1 METDSRS
8 SRAELSTDKV
18 LIIDDD
24 DIQLRMLEK
33 ILVGEGYD
41 VITFNN
47 GGEALEAA
55 FQHPPDM
62 VLSDLLMPNLDG
74 FEVIR
79 RLKADQRTRSIPIIL
94 ITAFDDRSSESKG
107 LALGAVDY
115 IVKPLVAPIVK
126 ARVHT
131 HMELKRHRDDL
142 EQLVRRRSEELIHS
156 RQQFQDLVE
165 KSLVGIAI
173 FQDEEVVYQNPELE
187 RVLPDLTDKI
197 RDKHFSFVHPE
208 DLIKITQA
216 YKSLRKEG
224 TTHVEADIRLIDINQ
239 AEAAQTATWINCR
252 GAFFNY
258 QGRPAILVNV
268 VDITHTKDLERLL
281 LMRNKMASLGRIAS
295 GMAHEIRNPLTGITS
310 YLYTLEQ
317 LCANDTFQAKDMALM
332 REITTQLKL
341 ATHKIDAVI
350 KRVLDFARP
359 TIPKLAPIDINQ
371 CLDNVIKLTAVTLRK
386 AGIKVT
392 HELNTDIPECYS
404 DMGLLE
410 QVLLNLIHNAANA
423 VRKTDRD
430 KHIHIHSFYSEG
442 EVCIR
447 IDDSGPGV
455 AAGLREKIFD
465 PFFTTSPDGSGIGLS
480 IAHRI
485 VSDHN
490 GDLSV
495 GDCELGGARFQIT
508 IPIEKR
514 KNRR

>member
-8 SRAELSTDKV
+8 SCTEPFADRI

-24 DIQLRMLEK
+24 IVQLKTLQR
-33 ILVGEGYD
+33 ILAREGYE
-41 VITFNN
+41 VIAFNN
-47 GGEALEAA
+47 GAEALEAA
-55 FQHPPDM
+55 FRDPPDM
-62 VLSDLLMPNLDG
+62 VLSDLLMPNPDG
-74 FEVIR
+74 FEVVR
-79 RLKADQRTRSIPIIL
+79 RLTSDQRTQSIPIIL
-94 ITAFDDRSSESKG
+94 ITAFEDRRSELKG

-115 IVKPLVAPIVK
+115 IVKPLIAPIVK

-131 HMELKRHRDDL
+131 HLELKRHRDDL
-142 EQLVRRRSEELIHS
+142 EQLVRRRSEELFLS

-187 RVLPDLTDKI
+187 RILPELSDKL
-197 RDKHFSFVHPE
+197 RDKNFSFVHPD

-216 YKSLRKEG
+216 YRGLRKEK
-224 TTHVEADIRLIDINQ
+224 TTHVEADIRLVDDSQ
-239 AEAAQTATWINCR
+239 GELQPTATWINCR
-252 GAFFNY
+252 AVFFNY
-258 QGRPAILVNV
+258 QGQPAILVNV

-317 LCANDTFQAKDMALM
+317 LCGLETLLPKDIALM
-332 REITTQLKL
+332 REITEQLKL
-341 ATHKIDAVI
+341 ATHKVDAVI

-359 TIPKLAPIDINQ
+359 AMPKMAPIDINQ

-386 AGIKVT
+386 AGVKVT
-392 HELNTDIPECYS
+392 QELNSDIPECYG
-404 DMGLLE
+404 DLGLME
-410 QVLLNLIHNAANA
+410 QVLLNLIHNAAHA

-430 KHIHIHSFYSEG
+430 KHIHIHSYYNDRKVF
-442 EVCIR
+442 IR

-455 AAGLREKIFD
+455 PAGLREKIFD
-465 PFFTTSPDGSGIGLS
+465 PFFTTSSKGSGIGLS

-495 GDCELGGARFQIT
+495 SDCELGGARFQIT
-508 IPIEKR
+508 IPLEKR